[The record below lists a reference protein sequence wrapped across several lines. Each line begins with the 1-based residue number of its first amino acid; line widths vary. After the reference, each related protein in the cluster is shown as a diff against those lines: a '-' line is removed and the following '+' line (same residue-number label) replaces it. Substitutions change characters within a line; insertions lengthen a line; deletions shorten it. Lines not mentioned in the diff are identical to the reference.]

1 MFAFA
6 TSSSQTSGKAVVGG
20 GAMVEPRVCG
30 SAMPWVSSLTCS
42 MDLSERLPRSPGAF
56 ASWGL
61 RRGAHRACSGG
72 SASVLVAGAWSGRTR
87 REPGETR
94 RRWTADARRGGA
106 NGELKLLYVGSHS
119 SHDDPVGD
127 RFRAARLTGND
138 TRRTV
143 SSPSL
148 EMKRSDTQSS
158 LGSYRL
164 YAVPGFVDVR
174 SSSPASCVSALYDA
188 SIVIEAKL
196 RG

>member
-61 RRGAHRACSGG
+61 RRGVRSPRLQRREQVFWSPEPGADAPGG
-72 SASVLVAGAWSGRTR
+72 SRER
-87 REPGETR
+87 RR

-119 SHDDPVGD
+119 SHDDPVGIGS
-127 RFRAARLTGND
+127 AARLTGND
-138 TRRTV
+138 APRTV
-143 SSPSL
+143 SFL
-148 EMKRSDTQSS
+148 
-158 LGSYRL
+158 LL
-164 YAVPGFVDVR
+164 
-174 SSSPASCVSALYDA
+174 
-188 SIVIEAKL
+188 L
-196 RG
+196 R